1 MNFFTP
7 TLTPLQ
13 TTLSLITA
21 NVIQH
26 LIISYHK
33 IADVQSGR
41 LAPSSLAE
49 LAKLDIVSA
58 LLERGDFGELQR
70 VLFPSFPSLLL
81 GVFMLLFVL
90 SRFVSPLFSCPFA
103 GTRLILHPPS

>member
-58 LLERGDFGELQR
+58 LLERGDF
-70 VLFPSFPSLLL
+70 
-81 GVFMLLFVL
+81 VFMLLFVL